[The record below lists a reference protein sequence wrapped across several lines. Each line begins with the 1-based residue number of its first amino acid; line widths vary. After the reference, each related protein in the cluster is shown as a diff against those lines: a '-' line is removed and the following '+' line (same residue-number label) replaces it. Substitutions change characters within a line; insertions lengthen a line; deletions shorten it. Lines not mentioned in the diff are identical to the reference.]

1 MFLSISEVMFFVK
14 HVSHGENGQNV
25 QGKDENINLVKN
37 MISITNT
44 KERIEIVKKK
54 FLTATNFFF

>member
-54 FLTATNFFF
+54 F